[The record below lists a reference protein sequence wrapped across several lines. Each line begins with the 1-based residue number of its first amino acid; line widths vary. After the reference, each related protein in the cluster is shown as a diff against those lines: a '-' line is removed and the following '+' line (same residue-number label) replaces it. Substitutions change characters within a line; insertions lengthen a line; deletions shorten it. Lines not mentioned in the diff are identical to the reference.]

1 MGALLQIRE
10 RRTSLGGF
18 PLWKVFLGAA
28 ALLMMGFPALTVG
41 GQLCFRAETSAESLG
56 STASTAAMMGYVLAL
71 LGMTFTV
78 GVVLPW
84 KRIAQDAGVLS
95 TLRSGRGLVELLGT
109 RTKPTEILDGI
120 ARQTLVGTLREVAPM
135 VPLLALGWLLL
146 PNAHA
151 ASILTLSVAALPL
164 LGLMVW
170 ASSYLAMAWE
180 LWVGSSESS
189 LMSQLLG
196 VGMFILLCPLGACL
210 FIGVLGGLGA
220 ASVSLVT
227 GCVWLTGWL
236 VAYAGLNL
244 VVSRRLA
251 LVGLDRV
258 PQFRAKV
265 EQAGRR
271 LLHRNRNR
279 WMQPWSE
286 NPIVVRE
293 TFRDAMRTPGG
304 ALGWVILQAPALWL
318 VPATG
323 AFLASQGAPPVAVL
337 IFLGLVLMM
346 AQVAMA
352 SSRTMLALVGEVEH
366 STLEVLQQS
375 RLSAADFCDGWATV
389 GARTRAL
396 ELLLLAP
403 PAFGLALAGGVN
415 PLIPALWIPL
425 ALTAVVFASWAGLW
439 SSFARTRR
447 QAQERLS
454 GLLAL
459 AVVISMVV
467 AGYCASA
474 LWWPWVLVTCTGGLA
489 VAAWVCRGACLSS
502 LSLR

>member
-10 RRTSLGGF
+10 RRAALGGV
-18 PLWKVFLGAA
+18 PLWKIFLGAA
-28 ALLMMGFPALTVG
+28 LLLMLGFPALVVG
-41 GQLCFRAETSAESLG
+41 GQLCFRAETSAETLLGTARTTSL
-56 STASTAAMMGYVLAL
+56 MGYVLAL
-71 LGMTFTV
+71 VGMTFTA

-84 KRIAQDAGVLS
+84 KRIAQDAGVLA

-109 RTKPTEILDGI
+109 RTKPAEILDGI
-120 ARQTLVGTLREVAPM
+120 ARQTLLGTLREVAPL

-146 PNAHA
+146 CEP
-151 ASILTLSVAALPL
+151 SSVLTLSVAALPL

-180 LWVGSSESS
+180 LWVGSSENS
-189 LMSQLLG
+189 LLSQLLG

-220 ASVSLVT
+220 ANVSLLT
-227 GCVWLTGWL
+227 GCLWLGGWL
-236 VAYAGLNL
+236 LAYAGLNL
-244 VVSRRLA
+244 VVARRLA
-251 LVGLDRV
+251 LLGLDRV
-258 PQFRAKV
+258 PQFREKV

-279 WMQPWSE
+279 WMRPWSE

-304 ALGWVILQAPALWL
+304 ALGWVVLRAPALWL

-337 IFLGLVLMM
+337 LFLSLVLMM

-375 RLSAADFCDGWATV
+375 RISAAEFCDGWATV
-389 GARTRAL
+389 GARVRVL

-403 PAFGLALAGGVN
+403 AAFGLAVTGGVN
-415 PLIPALWIPL
+415 PLIPALWLPMAL
-425 ALTAVVFASWAGLW
+425 AAVGFASWAGLW

-459 AVVISMVV
+459 AVVITMVV

-474 LWWPWVLVTCTGGLA
+474 LWWPWVLVTCTGVLA
-489 VAAWVCRGACLSS
+489 MAAWVCRGACLNS
-502 LSLR
+502 LERR